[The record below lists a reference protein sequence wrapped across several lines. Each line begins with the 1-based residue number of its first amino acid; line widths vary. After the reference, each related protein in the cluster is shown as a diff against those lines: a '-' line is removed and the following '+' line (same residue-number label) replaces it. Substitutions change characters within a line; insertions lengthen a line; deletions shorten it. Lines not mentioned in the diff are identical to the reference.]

1 MKKIIHIAA
10 ILLSVFLAAGVKLL
24 FHACGPKEDGSWMH
38 CHTAENAVCICGICM
53 AVLLL
58 GALLL
63 RGRRAAA
70 IPCLLAAAAGVVT
83 ALLPNTIIHMCMMT
97 DMRCHAVMKP
107 AVIIL
112 SILIALLSAVSG
124 ILHLRER
131 A

>member
-1 MKKIIHIAA
+1 
-10 ILLSVFLAAGVKLL
+10 
-24 FHACGPKEDGSWMH
+24 MH

-70 IPCLLAAAAGVVT
+70 IPCLLAAAAAVVT

-112 SILIALLSAVSG
+112 SILTALLSAVSG
-124 ILHLRER
+124 ILHLQER